1 MTQFKCFNVCKTHGL
16 YARVLPLTI
25 NYSKSDEF
33 EGLAMPIIVRDGRS
47 DLNSM
52 LKTGSKGRVVVI
64 DATHLGRTAVF
75 GRQEAA
81 SARAG
86 GARAVVVLGL
96 VAHVSALESE
106 RIPIRAFGATP
117 RMLPADGGSAHAA
130 MIDTDCGLLTT
141 EDYIVGDSDG
151 VVAVELERYQQ
162 SNPIK

>member
-16 YARVLPLTI
+16 YARVLPFTI
-25 NYSKSDEF
+25 SYSKSEEF
-33 EGLAMPIIVRDGRS
+33 EGLAMPIIVRDGRNE
-47 DLNSM
+47 LNAL
-52 LKTGSKGRVVVI
+52 LKTGSKDRVVVI

-75 GRQEAA
+75 GRQETA

-141 EDYIVGDSDG
+141 DDYIVGDADG
-151 VVAVELERYQQ
+151 VIAVELELYQQ
-162 SNPIK
+162 GNSIK

>member
-16 YARVLPLTI
+16 YARVFPSTI
-25 NYSKSDEF
+25 GYSKSDEF

-47 DLNSM
+47 ELNSM
-52 LKTGSKGRVVVI
+52 LKTASKDRVVVI
-64 DATHLGRTAVF
+64 DATHVGRNAVF

-86 GARAVVVLGL
+86 GARAVVVLGF

-106 RIPIRAFGATP
+106 RLPIRAFGATP
-117 RMLPADGGSAHAA
+117 RMLPADGGSADAA

-151 VVAVELERYQQ
+151 VVAVELELYLQHN
-162 SNPIK
+162 SIK